1 MGPGTRDTG
10 HEGHRAQVTVGT
22 RDTGHEPRFGGV
34 GVPALAGVIL
44 PLSWL
49 FHPPPPPGPWDT
61 GVLPWRGGR
70 TPGSRAGG
78 GHRGQER
85 GPRSVGGSPGWGD
98 TGGAWGGL
106 GPSGGVGEGGAEAWA
121 IPWGGRG
128 VPGRSGVPGGGSPI
142 PAPPPRHRL
151 QPFRFRFSH
160 PAGPGS
166 AWHPMTPGALRAVI
180 GGWEAASPI
189 AGRGEAG
196 RGRSWSWGPFPWPP
210 MRIRS
215 PSPPREDSLFPPR
228 VSLPPPWQH
237 LGRRPQQSW
246 PLRLHQRPLRLR
258 QNRGGGG
265 WGGGSSLR
273 ACAKSAAK
281 VRAKRAEARRPRG
294 VELCAC
300 AAGSARPPL
309 DKRPGDPVGAL
320 FLSRS
325 SRHVSAARPGI
336 PRAWRGGNRAGGGDP
351 GGGWWCCEASWGRDL
366 RMGRL

>member
-166 AWHPMTPGALRAVI
+166 ICLAPDDARR
-180 GGWEAASPI
+180 AASRDWWVGGGLANRG
-189 AGRGEAG
+189 AGRGGEGSELVLGSLSMATHENPFPLPASG
-196 RGRSWSWGPFPWPP
+196 GLSVPPSRVSAPPHGSIWADALNNHGRSAFT
-210 MRIRS
+210 
-215 PSPPREDSLFPPR
+215 
-228 VSLPPPWQH
+228 
-237 LGRRPQQSW
+237 
-246 PLRLHQRPLRLR
+246 
-258 QNRGGGG
+258 
-265 WGGGSSLR
+265 
-273 ACAKSAAK
+273 SA
-281 VRAKRAEARRPRG
+281 
-294 VELCAC
+294 LCAC
-300 AAGSARPPL
+300 ARIGGGCVWGGGLFFARMRKERCQGEGRTGGSAAAAR
-309 DKRPGDPVGAL
+309 GGAL
-320 FLSRS
+320 RM
-325 SRHVSAARPGI
+325 RGRKCPPAPG
-336 PRAWRGGNRAGGGDP
+336 
-351 GGGWWCCEASWGRDL
+351 
-366 RMGRL
+366 